1 MSSEWPV
8 VRLGD
13 YCLKIG
19 SGATPRGGKNVYLEL
34 GDTALIRSQN
44 IYNEGFKDEGVVY
57 ITQAAADKL
66 SNVEVQEKDIL
77 INITGDSVARTCL
90 APSEY
95 LPARVNQHVA
105 IIRPDPEE
113 FDARFLRYFLVS
125 PTQQELLLTIASA
138 GATRNALTKGHLES
152 LEVCKP
158 RLKEQKAIAWQ
169 LEKLDNKIQ
178 LNNQINQTLEQMAQA
193 IFKSWFVDFEPV
205 KAKIAALEAGGSED
219 DALLA
224 AMQAIAGSALF
235 ATDAADADAQ
245 TQLAR
250 LQAEHPEQY
259 ATLRATAELFPSAMQ
274 ESELGEIPEG
284 WEAKPFGELLIK
296 TIGGDW
302 GKDEPDEKH
311 TEKVK
316 ILRGTD
322 LPHVYAGYD
331 DKVPTRYVDPK
342 KLATRKLE
350 NGDIVIEVS
359 GGSPTQP
366 TGRSLYLTQE
376 IINRLNAD
384 LEPASFCRLFRP
396 ESKETGLILGL
407 HLQKIY
413 GEGKTWLYQNTSTGI
428 SNFQTKMFLEKELL
442 VIPPNEIQQ
451 YFFEMVMPYLQKMS
465 NGENKILAELRDT
478 LLPKLLSGE
487 LSVSAATDQITQA
500 EEAIDV

>member
-178 LNNQINQTLEQMAQA
+178 LNHQINQTLEQMAQA

-235 ATDAADADAQ
+235 ATDAADADAP

-274 ESELGEIPEG
+274 ESELGKIPEG
-284 WEAKPFGELLIK
+284 WEETGFSDWVAIKRGRSITRAKVVPGDVPVVAGGLEPAYYHNEYNVIGPVI
-296 TIGGDW
+296 TISASGANAGYVNLYHQNIWSSDSSHISKKSTPYFYTAYVCLKYYQKAIFDMQT
-302 GKDEPDEKH
+302 GAAQ
-311 TEKVK
+311 
-316 ILRGTD
+316 
-322 LPHVYAGYD
+322 PHVYPKDFERLRIVVGD
-331 DKVPTRYVDPK
+331 DKLLKRLESLLSIYFEKSAALK
-342 KLATRKLE
+342 K
-350 NGDIVIEVS
+350 
-359 GGSPTQP
+359 
-366 TGRSLYLTQE
+366 E
-376 IINRLNAD
+376 II
-384 LEPASFCRLFRP
+384 S
-396 ESKETGLILGL
+396 
-407 HLQKIY
+407 
-413 GEGKTWLYQNTSTGI
+413 
-428 SNFQTKMFLEKELL
+428 
-442 VIPPNEIQQ
+442 
-451 YFFEMVMPYLQKMS
+451 
-465 NGENKILAELRDT
+465 LAELRDT

-487 LSVSAATDQITQA
+487 LSVSAAADQITQA
-500 EEAIDV
+500 EEAVNVQS